1 MSAIRKELIELAE
14 VLPDEKI
21 FLILQYI
28 REKIL
33 IPEKKSAFGMLS
45 KYANKNLIGQEKLS
59 WEKSACEKYAKSFD

>member
-1 MSAIRKELIELAE
+1 MSTLKKELIELTE
-14 VLPDEKI
+14 ILPDEKI

-45 KYANKNLIGQEKLS
+45 KYANKNLIEQEKLA
-59 WEKSACEKYAKSFD
+59 WEKSTSEKYAKNFN